1 MYFSDSSLEMLRGP
15 DGQLPE
21 KLRHLEPHLL
31 ERIIYEIMD
40 TDLNVCWDDIGNI
53 IRFIKKLTY
62 SSLVDLFKSSSISN

>member
-1 MYFSDSSLEMLRGP
+1 LRGP
-15 DGQLPE
+15 DDQLPE

-53 IRFIKKLTY
+53 IRCIKNSYILHW
-62 SSLVDLFKSSSISN
+62 